1 MLFGHRL
8 LCLVQS
14 NAPGH
19 PFDVVGAAPVK
30 WNPVE
35 WLKANRR

>member
-14 NAPGH
+14 NDPDIR
-19 PFDVVGAAPVK
+19 FDVVGAAPVM

-35 WLKANRR
+35 WLKENRR